1 MYSATDVDLFLKA
14 KQSIVLA
21 SVWQRETL
29 RGLFLN
35 TNNQLSEKK
44 NKEHNLIHNSTKND
58 KTLRNKFNQKDK
70 DLYTKTI
77 KLW

>member
-1 MYSATDVDLFLKA
+1 MNLVKLQDTTYRNQLHL
-14 KQSIVLA
+14 LY
-21 SVWQRETL
+21 
-29 RGLFLN
+29 

>member
-1 MYSATDVDLFLKA
+1 MNLVKLQDTTYRNQLHLLYA
-14 KQSIVLA
+14 
-21 SVWQRETL
+21 
-29 RGLFLN
+29 
-35 TNNQLSEKK
+35 NNQLSEKK

-77 KLW
+77 KL

>member
-1 MYSATDVDLFLKA
+1 MNLVKLQDTTYRNQLHL
-14 KQSIVLA
+14 LY
-21 SVWQRETL
+21 
-29 RGLFLN
+29 

-77 KLW
+77 KL